1 MCVEVVQSGA
11 LHRLFNPLEEI
22 RTKFLPGLQLPRVE
36 VGLLEVESGSVGRHG
51 VGLHVTSEGSR
62 DKDVFLSMHDIDGV
76 QLEVRVV
83 EVRAAPERERIDREG
98 LTLSLSQSQEEMG
111 SHSLERPGYPRLSL
125 WRHPELFNNNPLDLR
140 CD

>member
-1 MCVEVVQSGA
+1 MVQSGS
-11 LHRLFNPLEEI
+11 LHRLFNLLEKI

-36 VGLLEVESGSVGRHG
+36 IGLLEVESGSVGRYR

-62 DKDVFLSMHDIDGV
+62 NKDVFLSVHDIDSV
-76 QLEVRVV
+76 QFEVRVV

-125 WRHPELFNNNPLDLR
+125 WRHFELFNNNPLDLG

>member
-1 MCVEVVQSGA
+1 MVQSGA
-11 LHRLFNPLEEI
+11 LHRLFNLLEKI

-36 VGLLEVESGSVGRHG
+36 IGLLKVESGGVGRYR
-51 VGLHVTSEGSR
+51 VGLHVTSKGSR
-62 DKDVFLSMHDIDGV
+62 NKDVFLSVHDIDSV

-98 LTLSLSQSQEEMG
+98 LTLSLSQSQEEVG

-125 WRHPELFNNNPLDLR
+125 WRHLELFNNNPLDLR